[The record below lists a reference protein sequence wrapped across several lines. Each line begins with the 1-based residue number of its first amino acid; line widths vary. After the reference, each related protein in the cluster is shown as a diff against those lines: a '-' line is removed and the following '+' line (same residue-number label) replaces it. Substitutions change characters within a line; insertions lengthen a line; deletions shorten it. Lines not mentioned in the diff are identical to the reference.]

1 MTAPRRAAEGVG
13 LQRLLLL
20 LAVLQ
25 RRLRYPVSS
34 REVYVNVVGGLS
46 LKVSAMSNIH
56 TVFSKASL
64 LSVCSLGAA
73 MATSTMLVVCLYGYR
88 IALQCL
94 CVRELVQCSF
104 GRWIIQAV
112 LSHMHAYTC
121 LLMYCRKQQVT

>member
-46 LKVSAMSNIH
+46 LKVRSFGNIH
-56 TVFSKASL
+56 T
-64 LSVCSLGAA
+64 
-73 MATSTMLVVCLYGYR
+73 Y
-88 IALQCL
+88 
-94 CVRELVQCSF
+94 
-104 GRWIIQAV
+104 
-112 LSHMHAYTC
+112 
-121 LLMYCRKQQVT
+121 